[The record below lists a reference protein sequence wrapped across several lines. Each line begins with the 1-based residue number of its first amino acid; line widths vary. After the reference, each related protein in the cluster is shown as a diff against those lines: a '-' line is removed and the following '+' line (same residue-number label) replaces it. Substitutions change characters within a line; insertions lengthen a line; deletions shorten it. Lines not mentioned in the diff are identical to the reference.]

1 MNVNSLRFKYTATFG
16 GIAVFLVIY
25 VLLTLKLNAKLES
38 AIDQA
43 GKHFTPAIS
52 AVINADRD
60 LYQAKVAE
68 LNLLRSDIDSN
79 TRTAFEDE
87 FNENAQ
93 QALDRMNRFKAL
105 MSDRPSVLVAIKN
118 FDDAYEAWQT
128 ESQKVLS
135 LADSGQYA
143 AANEQSQ
150 AGSATTFDALR
161 DFYDAAGEAANS
173 QSIKESESIIKY
185 SSTQQIIL
193 NGVALVIVIATGL
206 IGFMGPKLMASSL
219 RELQSEIN
227 ALNSGNGD
235 LTKRIK
241 SKRKDEIGDVAREL
255 DTLIDGLAELI
266 RSIVNNSSELNSQIS
281 KLSNGVSAIKSI
293 SHKQTESVDNISF
306 SISEMAGTISEVSD
320 NANTTSS
327 EVSKVTELTDQG
339 KHITQQAVADITKL
353 SDSVADAAEVISK
366 LSADSDNIASV
377 LDVIRGIAEQTNLL
391 ALNAAIEAARAGE
404 QGRGFA
410 VVADEVRTLASKTQQ
425 STEDIQAMIKR
436 LQDGVNGAVSS
447 IKQGNEVTESTVE
460 LSKQTLTALDQIA
473 DAAERVFD
481 ASTQTAKAT
490 QRQLDGSEQLQAYL
504 SDLQADTQTNYDSAE
519 LNQQTSEET
528 VHLART
534 LSNLVAKFKV

>member
-1 MNVNSLRFKYTATFG
+1 MNTNSLRFKYTATFG
-16 GIAVFLVIY
+16 VIAVFLVIY
-25 VLLTLKLNAKLES
+25 VLLTLRLTAKLEL

-43 GKHFTPAIS
+43 GKQFIPAIS

-68 LNLLRSDIDSN
+68 LSLLQNDLNQQERQ
-79 TRTAFEDE
+79 AYKQE
-87 FNENAQ
+87 FTENAQ
-93 QALDRMNRFKAL
+93 QAYDRMQRFKGF
-105 MSDRPSVLVAIKN
+105 MRDKPSVLKVIAG
-118 FDDAYEAWQT
+118 FDSAFEAWQV
-128 ESQKVLS
+128 ESSKVLTLS
-135 LADSGQYA
+135 DNNQFNSAKA
-143 AANEQSQ
+143 QSQ
-150 AGSATTFDALR
+150 SVSAETFDALR
-161 DFYDAAGEAANS
+161 GFYDAAGEAANK
-173 QSIKESESIIKY
+173 QSISESESIIRY
-185 SSTQQIIL
+185 SNTQQMIL
-193 NGVALVIVIATGL
+193 NTVALVIIIATGL
-206 IGFMGPKLMASSL
+206 IGFMGPKLMSSSL
-219 RELQSEIN
+219 RQLQGEIS

-235 LTKRIK
+235 LTKRIR
-241 SKRKDEIGDVAREL
+241 SERKDEIGDVAREL
-255 DTLIDGLAELI
+255 DTLIDGLADLI
-266 RSIVNNSSELNSQIS
+266 RSIVNNSSELNAQIS

-306 SISEMAGTISEVSD
+306 SISEMAGTINEVSD
-320 NANTTSS
+320 NANLTNA

-366 LSADSDNIASV
+366 LSEDSDNIASV

-425 STEDIQAMIKR
+425 STENIQAMIKR

-460 LSKQTLTALDQIA
+460 LSQQTLSALDQIA
-473 DAAERVFD
+473 EAAERVFD
-481 ASTQTAKAT
+481 ASTQTSKAT
-490 QRQLDGSEQLQAYL
+490 QRQLDDSAQLQAYL

-519 LNQQTSEET
+519 LNKQTSEET
-528 VHLART
+528 VHVAQT

>member
-1 MNVNSLRFKYTATFG
+1 MNTNSLRFKYTATFG
-16 GIAVFLVIY
+16 VIAIFLVIY
-25 VLLTLKLNAKLES
+25 VLLTLRLTAKLEF

-43 GKHFTPAIS
+43 GKQFTPAIS

-68 LNLLRSDIDSN
+68 LSLLQNDLNQQERQ
-79 TRTAFEDE
+79 AYKQE
-87 FNENAQ
+87 FTENAQ
-93 QALDRMNRFKAL
+93 QAYDRMQRFKGF
-105 MSDRPSVLVAIKN
+105 MRDKPSVLKVIAG
-118 FDDAYEAWQT
+118 FDSAFEAWQV
-128 ESQKVLS
+128 ESSKVLTLS
-135 LADSGQYA
+135 DNNQLNSAKA
-143 AANEQSQ
+143 QSQ
-150 AGSATTFDALR
+150 SVSAETFDALR
-161 DFYDAAGEAANS
+161 GFYDAAGEAANK
-173 QSIKESESIIKY
+173 QSISESESIIRY
-185 SSTQQIIL
+185 SNTQQMIL
-193 NGVALVIVIATGL
+193 NTVALVIIIATGL
-206 IGFMGPKLMASSL
+206 IGFMGPKLMSSSL
-219 RELQSEIN
+219 RQLQDEIS

-235 LTKRIK
+235 LTKRIR
-241 SKRKDEIGDVAREL
+241 SERKDEIGDVAREL
-255 DTLIDGLAELI
+255 DTLIDGLADLI
-266 RSIVNNSSELNSQIS
+266 RSIVNNSSELNAQIS

-306 SISEMAGTISEVSD
+306 SISEMAGTINEVSD
-320 NANTTSS
+320 NANLTNA

-366 LSADSDNIASV
+366 LSEDSDNIASV

-425 STEDIQAMIKR
+425 STENIQAMIKR
-436 LQDGVNGAVSS
+436 LQDGVNGAVTS

-460 LSKQTLTALDQIA
+460 LSQQTLSALDQIA
-473 DAAERVFD
+473 EAAERVFD
-481 ASTQTAKAT
+481 ASTQTSKAT
-490 QRQLDGSEQLQAYL
+490 QRQLDDSAQLQAYL

-519 LNQQTSEET
+519 LNKQTSEET
-528 VHLART
+528 VHVAQS